1 MKKFCLDLKVITIG
15 LVYVSIGWGLPDGHG
30 FGTGSVE
37 AKSNEPLSGWML
49 V

>member
-1 MKKFCLDLKVITIG
+1 MKKFYLDLKVIAIG
-15 LVYVSIGWGLPDGHG
+15 LVYASMGWGLPDGHE

-37 AKSNEPLSGWML
+37 AKSNEPLSRWML

>member
-1 MKKFCLDLKVITIG
+1 MKKFCLDLKIIAIG
-15 LVYVSIGWGLPDGHG
+15 LVYASIGWGLPEGHE

-37 AKSNEPLSGWML
+37 VKSNEPLSKWIL